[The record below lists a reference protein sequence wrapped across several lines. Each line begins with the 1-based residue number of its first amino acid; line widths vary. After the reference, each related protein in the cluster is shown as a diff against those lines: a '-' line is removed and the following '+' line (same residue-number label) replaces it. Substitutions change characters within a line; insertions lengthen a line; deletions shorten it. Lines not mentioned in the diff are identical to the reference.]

1 MNKFK
6 KMAIALAAVTIMAG
20 PSMGAQI
27 LCGGNVPLVN
37 TMVGIAE
44 LSLDFSGAGS
54 GVQIAA
60 FIINNNSQ
68 TFTVTWKFSNSGSFV
83 NATSGNSIPF
93 ISPVTFEDGGIAPGW
108 GTASP
113 LTTDPSGDQL
123 ALVQVAATGVVIHS
137 GTQTAA
143 TINKKV
149 LIKASWADASAK
161 LAGLYTEQIK
171 YSIVVTL

>member
-1 MNKFK
+1 MSKIK

-37 TMVGIAE
+37 TMVGVAE
-44 LSLDFSGAGS
+44 LSLDFSGS
-54 GVQIAA
+54 GTDVQIAS

-68 TFTVTWKFSNSGSFV
+68 TFHVTWKFTNSGAFI
-83 NATSGNSIPF
+83 SGVNSIPF
-93 ISPVTFEDGGIAPGW
+93 TGLKFVDGGMNAWGAAAP
-108 GTASP
+108 A
-113 LTTDPSGDQL
+113 TTDLGDQFGTL
-123 ALVQVAATGVVIHS
+123 PAAIVLTS

-149 LIKASWADASAK
+149 VVQASWNDASAK
-161 LAGLYTEQIK
+161 LAGLYTEQIV
-171 YSIVVTL
+171 YSIKVDIY